1 MRKAIIPA
9 ILLLLSLFTACQSDE
24 KNGGSGSND
33 NRTLPGSNGG
43 PLDVMVI
50 SKNSV
55 WNGVAGDAFRKYF
68 TAAQYGIPAPEPRY
82 DVRHITPN
90 DFGSLLKRSR
100 NIFQLEVEQKDSLRS
115 YLQKDKW
122 ARPQLVF
129 NLAAQTDKELAKL
142 IVKKQKE
149 LRETV
154 RKLEV
159 ENIQE
164 RLKGSLH
171 KEPFQ
176 TLKNHNIS
184 LDIPKAF
191 EPGVVKDDVMVLWSK
206 TKTYDMGLIVHV
218 YPLSDDISIL
228 GSNLVPIRDSI
239 TKKYVPASREGSYMK
254 TETLIKPEIHP
265 TELADRFALEARG
278 LWRAE
283 GDMMGGSFINY
294 NVFDEK
300 NDRVIF
306 LDAFIYAP
314 DLKKRNYLLQL
325 EAILKSLEI
334 KRLASS

>member
-1 MRKAIIPA
+1 MRKAIIPF
-9 ILLLLSLFTACQSDE
+9 ILLVSGFFTACQSDG
-24 KNGGSGSND
+24 KNGGGSGGND

-43 PLDVMVI
+43 PLDVIVI
-50 SKNSV
+50 AENAV

-100 NIFQLEVEQKDSLRS
+100 NIFRLKVEPKDSLRS
-115 YLQKDKW
+115 YLEEDKW

-129 NLAAQTDKELAKL
+129 NLAAQTDKKLAK
-142 IVKKQKE
+142 IIIKRQKE
-149 LRETV
+149 LRATV

-164 RLKGSLH
+164 RLSGSLQ
-171 KEPFQ
+171 KESFE
-176 TLKNHNIS
+176 TLEKNA
-184 LDIPKAF
+184 LALEIPKTF
-191 EPGVVKDDVMVLWSK
+191 EPGVVKEDVMVLWNK
-206 TKTYDMGLIVHV
+206 TQTYDMGLIVHV
-218 YPLSDDISIL
+218 YPLTDDMSIL

-265 TELADRFALEARG
+265 TELSGRFALEARG

-294 NVFDEK
+294 SVFDEK
-300 NDRVIF
+300 NERVIF

-325 EAILKSLEI
+325 EAILKSIQI
-334 KRLASS
+334 KR